1 MKYAPEAL
9 YQYGPSGWQAAQWKA
24 EKERLMYGERK
35 EIITTSPTLLGITSG
50 NAPVVETKTPE
61 SRINGELF
69 ITPDVLTP
77 RNGDYAIMVRTKDE
91 NGIDRV
97 QPFYNKHGRPMRW
110 EPSLEDWEPY
120 KKMQQ
125 EREQY
130 EQEEIMRGQA
140 IRNFKDKHR
149 ALDEQYQRL
158 HNERMDKFK
167 DYFSWGSK

>member
-1 MKYAPEAL
+1 
-9 YQYGPSGWQAAQWKA
+9 
-24 EKERLMYGERK
+24 
-35 EIITTSPTLLGITSG
+35 
-50 NAPVVETKTPE
+50 
-61 SRINGELF
+61 
-69 ITPDVLTP
+69 
-77 RNGDYAIMVRTKDE
+77 MVRTKDE

-149 ALDEQYQRL
+149 ALMSSISACITNVWTNL
-158 HNERMDKFK
+158 KITFV
-167 DYFSWGSK
+167 GI